1 MTVDMDKIMQASL
14 GESSSTIRATFKKT
28 VNVRQYETEQY
39 EISSTLDIP
48 GNISGPE
55 RELITAVLEAQLEHS
70 AYLNMYG
77 RGFVTGTQYNDRMSQ
92 IVTTINQIKDK
103 AEKLTNKNLDSLFNA
118 LSSEASAQASEQAD
132 TSGN

>member
-92 IVTTINQIKDK
+92 IVTTIKQIK
-103 AEKLTNKNLDSLFNA
+103 
-118 LSSEASAQASEQAD
+118 
-132 TSGN
+132 